1 MCQVRGACGQLLPVP
16 GAGTN
21 EQVLAGVQPP
31 LARWLHWLKVHP
43 THLQA
48 APSSQI
54 LPLGLGVGAQV
65 HRLLVMQEGVIEQ
78 GSQQTWQA
86 YLSSAAKK
94 LESISPTLGP
104 KLPLSG
110 AGG

>member
-86 YLSSAAKK
+86 YLS
-94 LESISPTLGP
+94 
-104 KLPLSG
+104 
-110 AGG
+110 